1 MPNVK
6 KKNSQSLSRQIIHR
20 PFAQNTK
27 LIKKQRGLKY
37 IYQEIT
43 YSWSSGIVF
52 MAYRMPRAENEN
64 KKTNVSI
71 SSEASCRI
79 QRKAAKTR
87 HLSVNVIS
95 PSAVAAAIM

>member
-6 KKNSQSLSRQIIHR
+6 KKFSVPLKTNNSQAICTEYKTHKETERFKI
-20 PFAQNTK
+20 
-27 LIKKQRGLKY
+27 Y
-37 IYQEIT
+37 ISGIT